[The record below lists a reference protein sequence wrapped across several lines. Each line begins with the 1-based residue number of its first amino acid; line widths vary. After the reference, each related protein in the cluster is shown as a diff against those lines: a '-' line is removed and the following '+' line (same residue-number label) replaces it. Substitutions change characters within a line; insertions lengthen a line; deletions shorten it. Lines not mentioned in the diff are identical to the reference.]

1 MEKLAEN
8 VNMADKDRFR
18 LVTDNIALEVWMLK
32 EDSKPVI
39 GLAAH
44 SDEKTPTKL
53 FKADDIATVFQKS
66 ELFDA
71 NVDAAIELP
80 REAFEPKVKGNCCST
95 ISLTLSHYLIQ
106 CFART
111 YSALFLSKTLY
122 NICLNLVYIHSGLIV
137 IYIIVKT
144 PL

>member
-1 MEKLAEN
+1 MSRLILSCCPVVCCRIIKSLEKLAEN

-18 LVTDNIALEVWMLK
+18 LVTDNIAVEVWMLK

-95 ISLTLSHYLIQ
+95 IRLSL
-106 CFART
+106 
-111 YSALFLSKTLY
+111 
-122 NICLNLVYIHSGLIV
+122 LN
-137 IYIIVKT
+137 YIIHA
-144 PL
+144 LHGRF

>member
-1 MEKLAEN
+1 
-8 VNMADKDRFR
+8 MADKDRFR
-18 LVTDNIALEVWMLK
+18 LVTDNIAVEVWMLK

-80 REAFEPKVKGNCCST
+80 REAFEPKVKGNCCS
-95 ISLTLSHYLIQ
+95 
-106 CFART
+106 
-111 YSALFLSKTLY
+111 
-122 NICLNLVYIHSGLIV
+122 NICLSLSYYLIHALLGRFQHQFYQKNCEILA
-137 IYIIVKT
+137 
-144 PL
+144 